1 MPEISAVHVALLFL
15 TALLSAGF
23 AWLLRSKRTRREKAA
38 INAGWQEQMEAQRTE
53 HRRLVSQNKSLM
65 DQVSQFQAS
74 NRDAKNRAK
83 ELAEAVQTAY
93 GRRDELQ
100 REIKDVRSSLELVL
114 GERDKLRSDMAGFDD
129 SNSSDE
135 KDEKIFQLSRE
146 LENWQ
151 QRLPPLLERYRLR
164 NEEAAKLEVELAAA
178 RQRIEQLENQAS
190 DPHTRIEPV
199 RDPDALTNGRDASN
213 DDSDGDSDGD
223 ERNLPDAVAHTDGNT
238 GVDSQPSLRDDLQL
252 IKGVGPAIEKTLNDM
267 GFFRLQQIADMTEY
281 DIDRVAERLRGFHS
295 RIYRENWIGQARELT
310 DRDQRAR

>member
-1 MPEISAVHVALLFL
+1 MPEFSAIHVALLLL
-15 TALLSAGF
+15 TALLSGGF
-23 AWLLRSKRTRREKAA
+23 AWLLRSKRTGREKAA

-53 HRRLVSQNKSLM
+53 HQRLVSQNKSLM

-83 ELAEAVQTAY
+83 ELAEAVQIAY
-93 GRRDELQ
+93 SRRDELQ
-100 REIKDVRSSLELVL
+100 REIKDVRSSLEMVL
-114 GERDKLRSDMAGFDD
+114 GERDRLRSDMAGIGDVG
-129 SNSSDE
+129 SSEE

-146 LENWQ
+146 LENWH

-164 NEEAAKLEVELAAA
+164 NEEAEKLEADLKTAE
-178 RQRIEQLENQAS
+178 RRIEQLERQVS
-190 DPHTRIEPV
+190 DEHTRIEAV
-199 RDPDALTNGRDASN
+199 RDPDTLTDGRDASN
-213 DDSDGDSDGD
+213 DDSDGDETLPSDAGETVD
-223 ERNLPDAVAHTDGNT
+223 P
-238 GVDSQPSLRDDLQL
+238 DSQSSLRDNLQR

-310 DRDQRAR
+310 DRNQRA